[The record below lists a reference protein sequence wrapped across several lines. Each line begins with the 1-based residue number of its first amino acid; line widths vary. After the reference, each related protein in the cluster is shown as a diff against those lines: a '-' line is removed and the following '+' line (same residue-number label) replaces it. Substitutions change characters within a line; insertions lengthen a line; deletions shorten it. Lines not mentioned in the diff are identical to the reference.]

1 MKNNFVRFRPLL
13 KIVFLV
19 DFLIKNPHFLGGF
32 KKGNSKILTLL
43 ERYKKVGVFKQKTIF
58 C

>member
-1 MKNNFVRFRPLL
+1 MKNNFVRFRPLF

-19 DFLIKNPHFLGGF
+19 DFLIKNPHFLGSF
-32 KKGNSKILTLL
+32 KKGNSKIPTLL